1 MRTSVFALATA
12 AALFG
17 AVSVA
22 SAADMTGTIKS
33 IDTTAKTVTLNNG
46 DVFKFPS
53 SFDSSKFKVGEK
65 VKVTYSGTGANM
77 SASDIVPAA

>member
-1 MRTSVFALATA
+1 MQKSALVLAA

-22 SAADMTGTIKS
+22 SASDITDTIKS
-33 IDTTAKTVTLNNG
+33 MDMTAKTVTLENG

-53 SFDSSKFKVGEK
+53 SFDATKFKVGEK
-65 VKVTYSGTGANM
+65 VKVTYSGTGTNM
-77 SASDIVPAA
+77 TASDIEKAG